1 MSDKPLNKGGRP
13 SFKPTDQQRKT
24 VNAMAAYGIPQAE
37 ISAVIGCDRNTLMK
51 HFRDELDTAAAQ
63 ANAKV
68 AESLFRR
75 ATGDGPSSVAAAI
88 FWLKARAGWSEIRDQ
103 PMGKKESRQE
113 KADQTASGPSK
124 FAAPSAPKLIVNNG
138 K

>member
-1 MSDKPLNKGGRP
+1 MSEKQPNKGGRP
-13 SFKPTDQQRKT
+13 PFKPTEQQRKT
-24 VNAMAAYGIPQAE
+24 VKTMAAYGIPQAD

-75 ATGDGPSSVAAAI
+75 ATGEGPSSVAAAI
-88 FWLKARAGWSEIRDQ
+88 FWLKARAGWSESREQ
-103 PMGKKESRQE
+103 PMGKKEERME
-113 KADQTASGPSK
+113 RANAASSDGK
-124 FAAPSAPKLIVNNG
+124 YGVPSAPKLIVNN